1 MATYKAGY
9 KRSGGNDKFLTYVIV
24 GFGAAIVAIIL
35 GLIIYNVVVDE
46 LEYSSFDSISS
57 YQEVTSQS
65 EQQYLVYYY
74 SESCGACKTIKASVL
89 DYADKLNIKV
99 YFFDA
104 VGATGVNVI
113 RHPDTLEE
121 MQYTPTLLTVK
132 NGVLVDMNVGGTD
145 VVDTLED
152 IDLGT
157 YNKID

>member
-74 SESCGACKTIKASVL
+74 SESCGACKSIKASVL